1 MEDFEKKTAVHEITE
16 GRPPMGVQR
25 KPGESLLFY
34 KLRCTISTTNVEY
47 MLSTIKNNKLK
58 RSLNVWHLIGLGVGT
73 TIGTG
78 IYVLPGIIAAKH
90 AGPGVVLSF
99 IFAAI
104 AAFFSALSYAELSSM
119 IPVAG
124 SSYTYLYATM
134 GEIVAWIVG
143 WTLVLEFLIGAAAV
157 SVGWSG
163 YLLSL
168 IKVITKNPDYTSSF
182 ATSPLSYSDKKGFY
196 VTDGYF
202 NFPAAFVAIFCT
214 IFLMVGTKESSNFT
228 AMMVAFKVAVIL
240 LFVFGACDHVNTA
253 NFVPF
258 IPSGE
263 GMGIGGVFKGASM
276 AFFAYSGFEVIA
288 NASQECKNPGRNLPL
303 SLVSSLAICTILYVS
318 VCLVMVGV
326 VPYPDLNVSYP
337 VSVAIK
343 ATGRTWLDVMIILG
357 AVLGMTTAII
367 GCLLSQSRIFYS
379 MSRDGLLPKIFSK
392 VHPKRHTPYVNNI
405 ILGLI
410 TVVAAGVLPIDVL
423 AELSGIST
431 LVAFFFV
438 NLVVPILRYKRPE
451 LERGF
456 KVPLG
461 GYFLPIIGAI
471 VTAVLIGTADPQT
484 ILRVFIWIVLG
495 LVIYFCYGLH
505 YSKLNNPHRYSPE
518 ELNDADQIDTA
529 GGH

>member
-1 MEDFEKKTAVHEITE
+1 
-16 GRPPMGVQR
+16 
-25 KPGESLLFY
+25 
-34 KLRCTISTTNVEY
+34 
-47 MLSTIKNNKLK
+47 MLATIKNNKLK

-78 IYVLPGIIAAKH
+78 IYVLPGIIAAQK
-90 AGPGVVLSF
+90 AGPGVILSF

-163 YLLSL
+163 YLMSL
-168 IKVITKNPDYTSSF
+168 IKYSEAGGF
-182 ATSPLSYSDKKGFY
+182 A

-202 NFPAAFVAIFCT
+202 NFPAGFIAIFCT

-228 AMMVAFKVAVIL
+228 AIMVAFKVAVIL
-240 LFVFGACDHVNTA
+240 LFVFGACDHVDPA

-258 IPSGE
+258 IPNEE

-288 NASQECKNPGRNLPL
+288 NASQECINPGRNLPL
-303 SLVSSLAICTILYVS
+303 SLVASLGICTVLYVS

-326 VPYPDLNVSYP
+326 VPYQKLDVSYP

-379 MSRDGLLPKIFSK
+379 MSRDGLLPRIFSK

-410 TVVAAGVLPIDVL
+410 TVVAAGLLPIDVL

-471 VTAVLIGTADPQT
+471 VTAVLIGTANPQT
-484 ILRVFIWIVLG
+484 ILRVFIWILVG

-505 YSKLNNPHRYSPE
+505 YSKL
-518 ELNDADQIDTA
+518 
-529 GGH
+529 